1 MDKKQI
7 MEKLD
12 NAYSFLSKIPV
23 MDEAVDYMAMAR
35 QELRAVYAEVAKPE
49 LENPLKEAETH
60 EFRPVQ
66 SAQKQQKGGD
76 CHE

>member
-1 MDKKQI
+1 MSDKEDLSMDKKQI

-35 QELRAVYAEVAKPE
+35 QELRTAWAILNDDEVK
-49 LENPLKEAETH
+49 KD
-60 EFRPVQ
+60 
-66 SAQKQQKGGD
+66 G
-76 CHE
+76 